1 MVAILSGLDALV
13 FCGGIGENGR
23 NIRERVCQG
32 FEWIGIELDEA
43 RNRSG
48 DMIISS
54 DRSRVRVFIIHTN
67 EEMMIARHTA
77 RLLGSVDR
85 AVEAA

>member
-1 MVAILSGLDALV
+1 
-13 FCGGIGENGR
+13 
-23 NIRERVCQG
+23 
-32 FEWIGIELDEA
+32 
-43 RNRSG
+43 
-48 DMIISS
+48 MIISS

-85 AVEAA
+85 AVAAA